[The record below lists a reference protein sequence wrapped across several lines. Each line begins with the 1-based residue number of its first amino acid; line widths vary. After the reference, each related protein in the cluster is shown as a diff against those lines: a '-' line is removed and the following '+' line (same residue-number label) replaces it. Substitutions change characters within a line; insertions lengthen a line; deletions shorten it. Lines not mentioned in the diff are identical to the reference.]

1 MASVRCGFGALGM
14 LILRAEAGSWLGE
27 MVWEGSVR
35 FLFSVE
41 TDEVGWSVGSA
52 DISWPCAGGG
62 GSADCCCCLKLNVD
76 WFVLRRCIRFGPRIG
91 VTLRG
96 LSC

>member
-1 MASVRCGFGALGM
+1 M
-14 LILRAEAGSWLGE
+14 
-27 MVWEGSVR
+27 
-35 FLFSVE
+35 
-41 TDEVGWSVGSA
+41 GWSVGSA
-52 DISWPCAGGG
+52 DINWPCSGGG